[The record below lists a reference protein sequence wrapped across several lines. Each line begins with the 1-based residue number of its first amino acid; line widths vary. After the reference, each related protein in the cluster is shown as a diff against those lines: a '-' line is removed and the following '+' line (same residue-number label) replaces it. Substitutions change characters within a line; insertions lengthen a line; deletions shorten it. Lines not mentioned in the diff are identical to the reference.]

1 MYILALDR
9 ANLIRLTPQ
18 YQAVLVNENGEIIF
32 FSDHLNRNALKAL
45 INNKLIKDLAV
56 WSYTEF
62 NLISRLTDREI
73 IILKE
78 LFRNRN
84 HIRISDENYTL
95 KYLFEKSDFPAYRRK
110 SPKKI
115 PKYEWIYN
123 KDKSRNEQL
132 SLLLFRARILVT
144 VFKT

>member
-9 ANLIRLTPQ
+9 TNLLRLAPQ
-18 YQAVLVNENGEIIF
+18 FQAVLVNEDGELIYS
-32 FSDHLNRNALKAL
+32 SDHLNRNALKTL

-56 WSYTEF
+56 WSYAEF

-95 KYLFEKSDFPAYRRK
+95 KYLFEKSDFPAYRHK
-110 SPKKI
+110 TPKKI
-115 PKYEWIYN
+115 PKFE
-123 KDKSRNEQL
+123 
-132 SLLLFRARILVT
+132 
-144 VFKT
+144 